1 MTRRRKRAGWIR
13 LLRRLGI
20 DVRPQEATLVGGLFV
35 ASFVLGV
42 FQFSSKAVRQAGFID
57 SFGADRLPLVYLTVA
72 LVAYPLLRLYG
83 SVADRWSQVAVIST
97 TVSVICTGLLFFW
110 WQMAGDAPGWVAAGF
125 YVWVAI
131 ATALVLTQLWSL
143 TNTFLDARQ
152 ARRLFGFIGA
162 GSLLG
167 GVVGGQ
173 VASLTRDEPRHAL
186 LVAAAMLIALIWV
199 VVRLDRLNDQG
210 MTLTGAI
217 LRPGERLLRP
227 RKEGKA
233 QGLRVL
239 KESPHLR
246 LIAAILLITVVVA
259 QVVDLQFSW
268 VVENSRESLA
278 DRVAIFGHVFSL
290 MGLAAFFFQILLTP
304 RIHRSLGVGQA
315 MRILP
320 CFVAIGSVGVLAVA
334 GFAPALLVVAVG
346 ALRVG
351 DNGLRYSLDH
361 VTREL
366 LFVPVP
372 AAQRVEAKGYVD
384 VLIHRFGKALGAV
397 LLLTVTV
404 GWVTPI
410 QATWFTLFLVGAWLS
425 LTVRAKQHY
434 VDALRRGL
442 NDRNAFLE
450 SESSSDLDIDPND
463 VNTLEILVESLGSA
477 DEARVVGS
485 LELLRNHGRSRL
497 VPPLLLHHDHPDVRR
512 MTLEIMVDAE
522 RRDAVPLIER
532 CVGDDDPDVRAKAIG
547 ALARLSGQEGVELMQ
562 RRLDDSDPRV
572 RSAAATCVMTQGD
585 ESQQARAEKVLVE
598 MVSDA
603 DPATRVEAAKALGA
617 LPEPTLQQ
625 HVIGLLFDS
634 EHRVARSMVVALRS
648 RMARPG
654 RTPIYVPIL
663 ISLLRDRRLKH
674 DTRDTLVAYG
684 PSVLPA
690 LSHFLNDDNE
700 QVWVR
705 RAIPKTIA
713 EFGGRGAAGVL
724 YESLPHCEDSMQRA
738 KIVEALCGL
747 PVHECDRGRVTS
759 ALRDLVRRYFECVC
773 ALESLERD
781 GPEGEAGA
789 ADALTMATR
798 NRDARPPLVVEL
810 LREERQTHLRT
821 LGMLLGL
828 LVPDVE
834 AEQLIMRAKGSAA
847 RRRRSQA
854 LEYLDNVLEGELRD
868 DLLLAFDDLPQS
880 QRVEDARQRFSI
892 PAHDGESA
900 LGWLLDRAAGH
911 EAERWL
917 AAAAA
922 YRVGERQVVAL
933 YPKVLALQHNEHSRL
948 VRETAE
954 YVASRMIA

>member
-1 MTRRRKRAGWIR
+1 MSGRSAESGWIGW
-13 LLRRLGI
+13 LRRLGI
-20 DVRPQEATLVGGLFV
+20 DVRPQEGTLVGGLFV

-57 SFGADRLPLVYLTVA
+57 TFGADRLPLIYLTVA

-97 TVSVICTGLLFFW
+97 TVGVICAGLLFFW
-110 WQMAGDAPGWVAAGF
+110 WQMDGDAQGWVAAGF

-173 VASLTRDEPRHAL
+173 VASWTRDEPRHAL
-186 LVAAAMLIALIWV
+186 LVAAVMLIALIWV
-199 VVRLDRLNDQG
+199 VVRLDRLNEQG

-227 RKEGKA
+227 RPSDQP
-233 QGLRVL
+233 QGLRIL
-239 KESPHLR
+239 QESPHLR

-259 QVVDLQFSW
+259 QIVDLQFSW
-268 VVENSRESLA
+268 VVENTRESMA

-290 MGLAAFFFQILLTP
+290 MGLAAFLFQLLLTP
-304 RIHRSLGVGQA
+304 RIHRSLGVGHA

-320 CFVAIGSVGVLAVA
+320 CFVALGSVAVLAIA
-334 GFAPALLVVAVG
+334 GFAPALLVMAVG
-346 ALRVG
+346 VLRVG

-397 LLLTVTV
+397 LLLSVTF

-410 QATWFTLFLVGAWLS
+410 QTTWLTLVLVGVWLA
-425 LTVRAKQHY
+425 LTVKAKQHY

-442 NDRNAFLE
+442 SDRDPFLE
-450 SESSSDLDIDPND
+450 SEDPADLDIDPND
-463 VNTLEILVESLGSA
+463 VNTLEILVESLGSV
-477 DEARVVGS
+477 DEARVIGS
-485 LELLRNHGRSRL
+485 LELLRSHGRSRL
-497 VPPLLLHHDHPDVRR
+497 VPPLLLHHHHPDVRR
-512 MTLEIMVDAE
+512 ATLEILVDAE

-532 CVGDDDPDVRAKAIG
+532 CVGDDDPDVRAVAIG
-547 ALARLSGQEGVELMQ
+547 ALARLSGQGGVELMQ

-572 RSAAATCVMTQGD
+572 RSAAATCVITQGD

-598 MVSDA
+598 MVVDG

-634 EHRVARSMVVALRS
+634 DHRVVRSMVVALRS
-648 RMARPG
+648 RMTRPG
-654 RTPIYVPIL
+654 RTPIYLPIL
-663 ISLLRDRRLKH
+663 ISLLRNRRLKH

-684 PSVLPA
+684 PTVLPA
-690 LSHFLNDDNE
+690 LAHFLNDDNE

-713 EFGGRGAAGVL
+713 KFGGRGASGVL
-724 YESLPHCEDSMQRA
+724 YESLPQCEDSLQRT
-738 KIVEALCGL
+738 KIIEALCAL
-747 PVHECDRGRVTS
+747 PEHDCDRGRLVRS
-759 ALRDLVRRYFECVC
+759 LRDLVRRYFECAC
-773 ALESLERD
+773 ALESVESDSSLPLAEVD
-781 GPEGEAGA
+781 VE
-789 ADALTMATR
+789 
-798 NRDARPPLVVEL
+798 RPPLVVEL
-810 LREERQTHLRT
+810 LREEKETHLRS
-821 LGMLLGL
+821 LALLLGL

-834 AEQLIMRAKGSAA
+834 ADRLVLDTKDSASQ
-847 RRRRSQA
+847 RLRSQA
-854 LEYLDNVLEGELRD
+854 LEYLDNVLEGDLRD
-868 DLLLAFDDLPQS
+868 DLLLVFDDLPESRRIEQ
-880 QRVEDARQRFSI
+880 ARRRFDI
-892 PAHDGESA
+892 PARDSESA

-922 YRVGERQVVAL
+922 YRVGERRVVAL
-933 YPKVLALQHNEHSRL
+933 YPKVLALQHHEHSRL

>member
-1 MTRRRKRAGWIR
+1 MTGRGNKTGWIE

-20 DVRPQEATLVGGLFV
+20 DVRSQERTLVGGLFA

-57 SFGADRLPLVYLTVA
+57 SFGADRLPLVYLAVA
-72 LVAYPLLRLYG
+72 LVAYPLLRIYG

-97 TVSVICTGLLFFW
+97 TIGVICAGLLFFW
-110 WQMAGDAPGWVAAGF
+110 WQMEGDAANWVAAGF

-131 ATALVLTQLWSL
+131 ATALLLTQLWSL

-152 ARRLFGFIGA
+152 ARRLFGFVGA

-173 VASLTRDEPRHAL
+173 VASWTRDEPRHAL
-186 LVAAAMLIALIWV
+186 LVAAVMLVALVWV
-199 VVRLDRLNDQG
+199 VVRLDRLNEQG

-227 RKEGKA
+227 RSRGKA
-233 QGLRVL
+233 QGLRIL
-239 KESPHLR
+239 RESPHLR

-259 QVVDLQFSW
+259 QIVDLQFSW
-268 VVENSRESLA
+268 VVENTRESMA

-290 MGLAAFFFQILLTP
+290 MGLAAFLFQILLTP
-304 RIHRSLGVGQA
+304 RIHRSMGVGQA

-320 CFVAIGSVGVLAVA
+320 CFVAAGGVAVLAVA
-334 GFAPALLVVAVG
+334 GLAPALLVLAVG
-346 ALRVG
+346 VLRVG

-397 LLLTVTV
+397 LLLTVTF

-410 QATWFTLFLVGAWLS
+410 QTTWFVLALVGMWLG

-442 NDRNAFLE
+442 SDQDAFLE
-450 SESSSDLDIDPND
+450 AEDRADLDIDPND

-477 DEARVVGS
+477 DEARVIGS

-497 VPPLLLHHDHPDVRR
+497 VPPLLLHHHHPDVRR
-512 MTLEIMVDAE
+512 ATLEIMVDAH

-532 CVGDDDPDVRAKAIG
+532 CVGDDDPDVRAVAIG

-572 RSAAATCVMTQGD
+572 RSAAATCVLTQGD
-585 ESQQARAEKVLVE
+585 EAQKARAEKVLVE
-598 MVSDA
+598 MVADA

-625 HVIGLLFDS
+625 HVIGLLFDAD
-634 EHRVARSMVVALRS
+634 HRVAGSMVVALRT

-663 ISLLRDRRLKH
+663 ISLLRNRRLKH
-674 DTRDTLVAYG
+674 EARDTLVAYG
-684 PSVLPA
+684 PAVLPA
-690 LSHFLNDDNE
+690 LAHFLNDDAE

-713 EFGGRGAAGVL
+713 KFGGRGAAGVL
-724 YESLPHCEDSMQRA
+724 YESLPQCEDSLQRA
-738 KIVEALCGL
+738 KIIEALCSL
-747 PVHECDRGRVTS
+747 PEHDCDRGRVVST
-759 ALRDLVRRYFECVC
+759 LRDLVRRYFECVC
-773 ALESLERD
+773 ALESLASDSSSSD
-781 GPEGEAGA
+781 G
-789 ADALTMATR
+789 ADVGSAKSPSA
-798 NRDARPPLVVEL
+798 PLVVEL
-810 LREERQTHLRT
+810 LQEEKRTHLRS
-821 LGMLLGL
+821 LGRLLGL

-834 AEQLIMRAKGSAA
+834 ADRLFFEARDSAA
-847 RRRRSQA
+847 RRLRSQV
-854 LEYLDNVLEGELRD
+854 LEYLDNVLEGDLRD
-868 DLLLAFDDLPQS
+868 DLLLVFDDLPES
-880 QRVEDARQRFSI
+880 QRVEEARRRFEI
-892 PAHDGESA
+892 PAGDGVSA
-900 LGWLLDRAAGH
+900 LGWLLDGAGGH

-922 YRVGERQVVAL
+922 YRVGERRVAAL

-954 YVASRMIA
+954 YVARRMIA